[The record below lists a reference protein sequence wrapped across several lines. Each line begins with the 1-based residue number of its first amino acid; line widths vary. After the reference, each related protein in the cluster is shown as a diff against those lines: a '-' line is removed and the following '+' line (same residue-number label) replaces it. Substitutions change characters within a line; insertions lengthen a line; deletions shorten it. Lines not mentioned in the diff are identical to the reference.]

1 MDKRLKAAIPVTDL
15 EKAII
20 VAVNILEGKLPN
32 SKQEFTKEDITN
44 MIITKVVSNTP
55 GNSTLARAEV
65 YLTLKKEQ

>member
-1 MDKRLKAAIPVTDL
+1 MTKSLEAAIPVTDV

-65 YLTLKKEQ
+65 FLTLKKEQ